1 MEVANVPKP
10 RWKLVSKVPI
20 AQFDARTDQLQ
31 NCYICQQRMGACIQC
46 SNKNCY
52 QAFHVTCAR
61 KAKLFLKMKG
71 PHGGLAITD
80 ASSMQAFC
88 DKHVPQEHRR
98 LYDVEAA
105 TAAAK
110 EYYKREMRHRKW
122 ADSQQSA
129 LSLMPASNLQP
140 IESIELKQEDEV
152 PLKGAEATQEK
163 KRRYEAERKMW
174 KMPSGAPIVPQ
185 VVVAAVDNALLRFT
199 IRKRK
204 EFVAEACKY
213 WTLKRE
219 ARRGAALL
227 KRLQLQMETFST
239 MEITRRDFVAMGA
252 AGRPRLQRRIE
263 FAEVLQKQMLS
274 VIELC
279 KHIKDREELKLQDS
293 ALLKETVN
301 TVYFPVMSMC
311 WPIMEK
317 ALWLAR
323 APPTDQVGT
332 KSAGDVSDVGK
343 RQFTERFRTVQSRL
357 EARWYTS
364 VSAFSVDMG
373 KAFHFVPGLE
383 HVNDVSEAHQ
393 LLSKTN
399 LREEG
404 LTLDQRDVKKLAKRV
419 ARALHQLL
427 AEALRH
433 EAELVNGAPFE
444 HDHKSIE
451 ISASSSDQVS
461 PEDSSQFKHEEDVMQ
476 DVRSEQAIRSG
487 HGHVSPPLGEND
499 KPSPSKKSKT
509 SPRKHQ
515 QQKELAQ
522 EEVAVWKVAQ
532 EPLTP
537 PSSEKELPS
546 TSLQGGIPWYFEGF
560 EPSGLIIQDERY
572 DGLKIR
578 REMSEPLSEMD
589 EAELTE
595 IGVGIQPDMDVIME
609 EQVAA
614 PTPITK
620 KAAAKKRRRSKW

>member
-1 MEVANVPKP
+1 M
-10 RWKLVSKVPI
+10 
-20 AQFDARTDQLQ
+20 
-31 NCYICQQRMGACIQC
+31 
-46 SNKNCY
+46 KNP
-52 QAFHVTCAR
+52 Q
-61 KAKLFLKMKG
+61 
-71 PHGGLAITD
+71 GGLAITD

-98 LYDVEAA
+98 QYDVETA

-110 EYYKREMRHRKW
+110 EYFKREMRHRKW

-129 LSLMPASNLQP
+129 LSLMPAATLQP
-140 IESIELKQEDEV
+140 IESIEPKQDEEV
-152 PLKGAEATQEK
+152 PLKGAEAAQER
-163 KRRYEAERKMW
+163 KRRQEAERKMW

-239 MEITRRDFVAMGA
+239 MEITRRDFTAMGA
-252 AGRPRLQRRIE
+252 AGRSRLQRRIE
-263 FAEVLQKQMLS
+263 FAEMLQNQMLS

-279 KHIKDREELKLQDS
+279 KQVRDREELKLQDA
-293 ALLKETVN
+293 ALLRETVN
-301 TVYFPVMSMC
+301 TVYFPVTRMC

-332 KSAGDVSDVGK
+332 KSAGDVSDAGK
-343 RQFTERFRTVQSRL
+343 RQFTEGFKIVENRL
-357 EARWYTS
+357 EARWYSS
-364 VSAFSVDMG
+364 VDAFSADMG
-373 KAFHFVPGLE
+373 MAFHFIPGLE

-393 LLSKTN
+393 LLAETN

-404 LTLDQRDVKKLAKRV
+404 LIPDQRDVKKLAKRI
-419 ARALHQLL
+419 ARTLHQLL
-427 AEALRH
+427 AEASRH
-433 EAELVNGAPFE
+433 EAELINGAPFE
-444 HDHKSIE
+444 HDHKPG
-451 ISASSSDQVS
+451 AAPLSSSDQIVAEES
-461 PEDSSQFKHEEDVMQ
+461 SHLKAEDDIAENVKSEKA
-476 DVRSEQAIRSG
+476 VRSE

-499 KPSPSKKSKT
+499 KPSPSKRSKT
-509 SPRKHQ
+509 SPRKQ
-515 QQKELAQ
+515 LQPGNTAGEAEQVDKM
-522 EEVAVWKVAQ
+522 Q

-537 PSSEKELPS
+537 PSSEKDVPS
-546 TSLQGGIPWYFEGF
+546 LSLAQQGGIPWYFEGF

-595 IGVGIQPDMDVIME
+595 IGVGIEPDVDTVME
-609 EQVAA
+609 EEVA
-614 PTPITK
+614 TPVPSAK
-620 KAAAKKRRRSKW
+620 KAATKKRRRSKW